1 MVIISVK
8 NMTKKYG
15 MDIILKDV
23 SFHVE
28 KGDRIG
34 IVGINGAGKTT
45 LLKILAGELEADSG
59 EKYISRDT
67 TIGYLKQN
75 DDFKS
80 QNTVAEEV
88 EKIFAPLKKLEEK
101 INHMTARAAELY
113 STGNAVEASA
123 ILEKCTVLR
132 DEFEAKGGYT
142 YKSEMKGVLKSMAFD
157 KSYYDKKPIDTL
169 SGGERTRLSM
179 ACLLLK
185 KPDVFFLDE
194 PTNHLDI
201 GTLRWLE
208 QYLKGYP
215 GTIIVVSHDRYF
227 LNSIVKKIFDIENHK
242 LDIYKGNYMY
252 YAQEK
257 MRRREEALRRYGKQQ
272 TEIKRQEEMV
282 RRMKQRGTEKLAKR
296 ALSREKKLDAMEMIE
311 KPSATD
317 RRMNIHFKEEYKSGT
332 DVYIA
337 EGLSKGFGFGRNRR
351 ELFKDVDF
359 DIKRGE
365 RICIVG
371 ANGIGKT
378 TLLKIITDELRPDS
392 GTLKKGHNVEASYYD
407 QTQERLTGSNT
418 LLEELTQSYRLYSET
433 EMRSILGR
441 FMFTED
447 TVFLPVDALSGG
459 EKARLALVK
468 LMLSGANVLVMDE
481 PTNHLDIESKEVF
494 EEALLEFPGTIIT
507 VSHDRYFLNRIPTRI
522 LELGR
527 SGLTEY
533 IGKYDYYVEKKQQ
546 MLSSGRAYLDK
557 MRAETGAPEDSEQI
571 AAAENRK
578 FSNQERRRLKKEEEA
593 RARRKR
599 RAKEKLEKEIEFLE
613 NENRVIEAEMMKTG
627 IMTDHEKLS
636 ELSERLNGNK
646 DLLEIKYDEWVELQD
661 EV

>member
-8 NMTKKYG
+8 NITKKYG
-15 MDIILKDV
+15 TDIILKDV

-392 GTLKKGHNVEASYYD
+392 GTLKKGHNVEAGYYD

-571 AAAENRK
+571 AAAESRK

>member
-8 NMTKKYG
+8 NITKKYG
-15 MDIILKDV
+15 TDIILKDV

-557 MRAETGAPEDSEQI
+557 MRAETSAPEDSEQI

>member
-8 NMTKKYG
+8 NITKKYG
-15 MDIILKDV
+15 TDIILKDV

-613 NENRVIEAEMMKTG
+613 NENRVIEAEMMKTS

>member
-8 NMTKKYG
+8 NITKKYG
-15 MDIILKDV
+15 TDIILKDV

-257 MRRREEALRRYGKQQ
+257 MRRREEALRRYGKHQ

-392 GTLKKGHNVEASYYD
+392 GTLKKGHNVEAGYYD

-636 ELSERLNGNK
+636 ELLERLNGNK

>member
-8 NMTKKYG
+8 NITKKYG
-15 MDIILKDV
+15 TDIILKDV

-392 GTLKKGHNVEASYYD
+392 GTLKKGHNVEAGYYD

-636 ELSERLNGNK
+636 ELSELLNGNK

>member
-8 NMTKKYG
+8 NITKKYG
-15 MDIILKDV
+15 TDIILKDV

-194 PTNHLDI
+194 PTNHLDL

-392 GTLKKGHNVEASYYD
+392 GTLKKGHNVEAGYYD

-571 AAAENRK
+571 AAAESRK

>member
-1 MVIISVK
+1 MLIISVK
-8 NMTKKYG
+8 NITKKYG
-15 MDIILKDV
+15 TDIILKDV

-599 RAKEKLEKEIEFLE
+599 RAKEKLEKEIELLE

>member
-8 NMTKKYG
+8 NITKKYG
-15 MDIILKDV
+15 TDIILEDV

-242 LDIYKGNYMY
+242 LDIYKGKYMY

-337 EGLSKGFGFGRNRR
+337 EGLSKGFGFGMNRR

-378 TLLKIITDELRPDS
+378 TLLKIITEELRPDS

-571 AAAENRK
+571 AAAESRK

>member
-8 NMTKKYG
+8 NITKKYG
-15 MDIILKDV
+15 TDIILKDV

-636 ELSERLNGNK
+636 ELLERLNGNK

>member
-8 NMTKKYG
+8 NITKKYG
-15 MDIILKDV
+15 TDIILKDV

-296 ALSREKKLDAMEMIE
+296 ALSREKKLDTMEMIE

-447 TVFLPVDALSGG
+447 MVFLPVDALSGG

-571 AAAENRK
+571 VAAENRK

>member
-8 NMTKKYG
+8 NITKKYG
-15 MDIILKDV
+15 TDIILKDV

-447 TVFLPVDALSGG
+447 MVFLPVDALSGG

-557 MRAETGAPEDSEQI
+557 MRAETGAPEDGEQI
-571 AAAENRK
+571 VAAENRK

>member
-8 NMTKKYG
+8 NITKKYG
-15 MDIILKDV
+15 TDIILKDV

-447 TVFLPVDALSGG
+447 MVFLPVDALSGG

-507 VSHDRYFLNRIPTRI
+507 VSHDRYFLNSIPTRI

-571 AAAENRK
+571 VAAENRK

>member
-8 NMTKKYG
+8 NITKKYG
-15 MDIILKDV
+15 TDIILKDV

-392 GTLKKGHNVEASYYD
+392 GTLKKGHNVEAGYYD

>member
-8 NMTKKYG
+8 NITKKYG
-15 MDIILKDV
+15 TDIILKDV

-201 GTLRWLE
+201 GRLRWLE

>member
-8 NMTKKYG
+8 NITKKYG
-15 MDIILKDV
+15 TDIILKDV

-613 NENRVIEAEMMKTG
+613 NENRVIEAEMMKTR

>member
-8 NMTKKYG
+8 NITKKYG
-15 MDIILKDV
+15 TDIILKDV

-447 TVFLPVDALSGG
+447 MVFLPVDALSGG

-571 AAAENRK
+571 VAAENRK

>member
-8 NMTKKYG
+8 NITKKYG
-15 MDIILKDV
+15 TDIILKDV

-392 GTLKKGHNVEASYYD
+392 GTLKKGHNVEAGYYD

-447 TVFLPVDALSGG
+447 MVFLPVDALSGG

>member
-8 NMTKKYG
+8 NIIKNYG
-15 MDIILKDV
+15 TDIILKDV

-113 STGNAVEASA
+113 SIGNAVEASA

-257 MRRREEALRRYGKQQ
+257 MRRREEALRRYRKQQ

-447 TVFLPVDALSGG
+447 MVFLPVDALSGG

-468 LMLSGANVLVMDE
+468 LRRQ
-481 PTNHLDIESKEVF
+481 I
-494 EEALLEFPGTIIT
+494 
-507 VSHDRYFLNRIPTRI
+507 
-522 LELGR
+522 
-527 SGLTEY
+527 
-533 IGKYDYYVEKKQQ
+533 
-546 MLSSGRAYLDK
+546 GRASC
-557 MRAETGAPEDSEQI
+557 R
-571 AAAENRK
+571 
-578 FSNQERRRLKKEEEA
+578 ER
-593 RARRKR
+593 
-599 RAKEKLEKEIEFLE
+599 
-613 NENRVIEAEMMKTG
+613 V
-627 IMTDHEKLS
+627 
-636 ELSERLNGNK
+636 
-646 DLLEIKYDEWVELQD
+646 
-661 EV
+661 

>member
-8 NMTKKYG
+8 NITKKYG
-15 MDIILKDV
+15 TDIILKDV

-88 EKIFAPLKKLEEK
+88 EKIFASLKKLEEK

-242 LDIYKGNYMY
+242 LDIYEGNYMY

-447 TVFLPVDALSGG
+447 MVFLPVDALSGG

-571 AAAENRK
+571 VAAENRK

>member
-1 MVIISVK
+1 
-8 NMTKKYG
+8 
-15 MDIILKDV
+15 
-23 SFHVE
+23 
-28 KGDRIG
+28 
-34 IVGINGAGKTT
+34 
-45 LLKILAGELEADSG
+45 
-59 EKYISRDT
+59 
-67 TIGYLKQN
+67 
-75 DDFKS
+75 
-80 QNTVAEEV
+80 
-88 EKIFAPLKKLEEK
+88 
-101 INHMTARAAELY
+101 
-113 STGNAVEASA
+113 
-123 ILEKCTVLR
+123 
-132 DEFEAKGGYT
+132 
-142 YKSEMKGVLKSMAFD
+142 
-157 KSYYDKKPIDTL
+157 
-169 SGGERTRLSM
+169 
-179 ACLLLK
+179 
-185 KPDVFFLDE
+185 
-194 PTNHLDI
+194 
-201 GTLRWLE
+201 
-208 QYLKGYP
+208 
-215 GTIIVVSHDRYF
+215 
-227 LNSIVKKIFDIENHK
+227 
-242 LDIYKGNYMY
+242 
-252 YAQEK
+252 
-257 MRRREEALRRYGKQQ
+257 
-272 TEIKRQEEMV
+272 
-282 RRMKQRGTEKLAKR
+282 MKQRGTEKLAKR

-613 NENRVIEAEMMKTG
+613 NENRVIEAEMMK
-627 IMTDHEKLS
+627 
-636 ELSERLNGNK
+636 N
-646 DLLEIKYDEWVELQD
+646 YQD
-661 EV
+661 RKSVV

>member
-8 NMTKKYG
+8 NITKKYG
-15 MDIILKDV
+15 TDIILKDV

-447 TVFLPVDALSGG
+447 MVFLPVDALSGG

>member
-8 NMTKKYG
+8 NITKKYG
-15 MDIILKDV
+15 TDIILKDV

-418 LLEELTQSYRLYSET
+418 LLKELTQSYRLYSET

-447 TVFLPVDALSGG
+447 MVFLPVDALSGG

-571 AAAENRK
+571 VAAENRK

>member
-8 NMTKKYG
+8 NITKKYG
-15 MDIILKDV
+15 TDIILKDV

-447 TVFLPVDALSGG
+447 MVFLPVDALSGG

-571 AAAENRK
+571 VAAENRK
-578 FSNQERRRLKKEEEA
+578 FSNQERRRLKKEEAA

>member
-8 NMTKKYG
+8 NITKKYG
-15 MDIILKDV
+15 TDIILKDV

-45 LLKILAGELEADSG
+45 LLKILAGKLEADSG

-447 TVFLPVDALSGG
+447 MVFLPVDALSGG

>member
-8 NMTKKYG
+8 NITKKYG
-15 MDIILKDV
+15 TDIILEDV

-447 TVFLPVDALSGG
+447 MVFLPVDALSGG

-571 AAAENRK
+571 VAAENRK

>member
-8 NMTKKYG
+8 NITKKYG
-15 MDIILKDV
+15 TDIILEDV

-571 AAAENRK
+571 AAAESRK

>member
-8 NMTKKYG
+8 NITKKYG
-15 MDIILKDV
+15 TDIILKDV

-447 TVFLPVDALSGG
+447 MVFLPVDALSGG

-507 VSHDRYFLNRIPTRI
+507 ISHDRYFLNRIPTRI

-571 AAAENRK
+571 VAAENRK

>member
-8 NMTKKYG
+8 NITKKYG
-15 MDIILKDV
+15 TDIILKDV

-613 NENRVIEAEMMKTG
+613 NENRVIEAEIMKTG

>member
-8 NMTKKYG
+8 NITKKYG
-15 MDIILKDV
+15 TDIILKDV

-481 PTNHLDIESKEVF
+481 PTNHLDIDSKEVF

>member
-8 NMTKKYG
+8 NITKKYG
-15 MDIILKDV
+15 TDIILKDV

-337 EGLSKGFGFGRNRR
+337 EGLSKSFGFGRNRR

-392 GTLKKGHNVEASYYD
+392 GTLKKGHNVEAGYYD

>member
-8 NMTKKYG
+8 NITKKYG
-15 MDIILKDV
+15 TDIILEDV

-101 INHMTARAAELY
+101 INYMTARAAELY

-392 GTLKKGHNVEASYYD
+392 GTLKKGHNVEAGYYD

>member
-8 NMTKKYG
+8 NITKKYG
-15 MDIILKDV
+15 TDIILKDV

>member
-8 NMTKKYG
+8 NITKKYG
-15 MDIILKDV
+15 TDIILKDV

-447 TVFLPVDALSGG
+447 MVFLPVDALSGG

-494 EEALLEFPGTIIT
+494 EEALLDFPGTIIT

-571 AAAENRK
+571 VAAENRK

>member
-8 NMTKKYG
+8 NITKKYG
-15 MDIILKDV
+15 TDIILKDV

-45 LLKILAGELEADSG
+45 LLKILAGKLEADSG

>member
-8 NMTKKYG
+8 NITKKYG
-15 MDIILKDV
+15 TDIILKDV

-257 MRRREEALRRYGKQQ
+257 MRRREEALRKYGKQQ

>member
-8 NMTKKYG
+8 NITKKYG
-15 MDIILKDV
+15 TDIILKDV

-447 TVFLPVDALSGG
+447 MVFLPVDALSGG

-571 AAAENRK
+571 VAAENRK

-593 RARRKR
+593 RTRRKR